1 MKAALQV
8 LLLWLVLLLPSAA
21 LPRKGSTGERISPIN
36 RLELSLPEELGLEAE
51 ERERENAS
59 LQKRVRPSSA
69 ERSRMTAATRLFSK
83 PDPGAKCL
91 QGMAE
96 DGDIGWSGSSL
107 HPWPLGG
114 LEGPVCRVKMDQ
126 DGLTPRHLEV
136 VGVLTHYESSFIK
149 LLRQRTSWDESYLE
163 TFGLCPAGE
172 AGAALHP
179 LKHIHAHV
187 VEPGQDRFLVLH
199 LEEAELASAG
209 QLGKRLFP
217 RQCCWLQRDG
227 HNVPELLEELPRE
240 KRFPRGSAR
249 ENLPEPLWERG
260 SPLLAGAAGFAP
272 LTTSLKS
279 GICRVPPPRRLPS
292 RTFGHRVGRVLGHEA
307 PSSPVTPPGALWV
320 LEGGFTPSVFSFP
333 VKWEAQA
340 KLRFKLV
347 FQAEVG
353 RWLGELRFASLLFY
367 LGSREG
373 LGTGR
378 REELLATGVGLA
390 REQSLCL
397 ARDTQYLVLGAA
409 VASVTRSSEQL
420 SFEASLAIRHGGE
433 GGTPL
438 SSTETQ
444 QLLFG
449 SDDKCFTRMTPVVL
463 LLAKS
468 RQEEEV
474 ALAPFSYL
482 SAEGV
487 VDIAPYPQLSP
498 PQAGTE
504 ELPSPTAPSQANASS
519 LAPSGSSQFLSIL
532 TRFIRQVL
540 SPSSEPP
547 TQPSSR
553 HWLDFQV
560 METLPH
566 QLLNLSEEAALERLV
581 QSEEPSVLLFP
592 QDGGAV
598 LEQHLGDWQPEGTVL
613 QLLMGKLQTVIQELK
628 DISAFQA
635 NMGLFQHLLSFCY
648 YPLGPGEGQTGERPA
663 GSGKLHTLLLLKALQ
678 TVRARWQER
687 RKVLRQNRS
696 ARHQAHCRLQELTID
711 LHDRKF
717 IVMPTVYAAN
727 NCDGPC
733 KLPLST
739 RVPSYYSHTVLL
751 LGMQERGSPLQRAPC
766 CVPVRYSDQ
775 LIISLSTEGLEV
787 RKFPNMVAEEC
798 GCR

>member
-1 MKAALQV
+1 MRAALGV
-8 LLLWLVLLLPSAA
+8 LLPCLVLSLPSAA
-21 LPRKGSTGERISPIN
+21 LPRKGSAGERVPPIHP
-36 RLELSLPEELGLEAE
+36 LELGLEGE
-51 ERERENAS
+51 ERKRENVS
-59 LQKRVRPSSA
+59 LQERVRPSSA
-69 ERSRMTAATRLFSK
+69 ARSRMTVATRLFSK
-83 PDPGAKCL
+83 PDPGARCFP
-91 QGMAE
+91 GMAD
-96 DGDIGWSGSSL
+96 DGGISWAGSSL

-136 VGVLTHYESSFIK
+136 VGVLTHYESTFIK
-149 LLRQRTSWDESYLE
+149 LLRQGTGWEESSLE

-179 LKHIHAHV
+179 LKRIHAHV

-199 LEEAELASAG
+199 LQEV
-209 QLGKRLFP
+209 R
-217 RQCCWLQRDG
+217 
-227 HNVPELLEELPRE
+227 
-240 KRFPRGSAR
+240 
-249 ENLPEPLWERG
+249 
-260 SPLLAGAAGFAP
+260 
-272 LTTSLKS
+272 
-279 GICRVPPPRRLPS
+279 
-292 RTFGHRVGRVLGHEA
+292 
-307 PSSPVTPPGALWV
+307 
-320 LEGGFTPSVFSFP
+320 
-333 VKWEAQA
+333 WEAQA
-340 KLRFKLV
+340 KLWFQLV

-353 RWLGELRFASLLFY
+353 RSLGELQVALLLFY
-367 LGSREG
+367 LGKREG
-373 LGTGR
+373 PGAGH
-378 REELLATGVGLA
+378 REELLATGTGLT

-397 ARDTQYLVLGAA
+397 ARDTQYLVLGAT
-409 VASVTRSSEQL
+409 VASVTRTSEEL
-420 SFEASLAIRHGGE
+420 SFQASLAIRRRGE
-433 GGTPL
+433 GGVPL
-438 SSTETQ
+438 SPTETQ

-449 SDDKCFTRMTPVVL
+449 SDDKCFTRMTPVLL

-468 RQEEEV
+468 RQEEEEEM
-474 ALAPFSYL
+474 ALAPSSYL
-482 SAEGV
+482 SADGV
-487 VDIAPYPQLSP
+487 VDMAPYPQLSP

-504 ELPSPTAPSQANASS
+504 ELLSPTAPSQANTS
-519 LAPSGSSQFLSIL
+519 APAPGGSSQFLGIL
-532 TRFIRQVL
+532 TQFIRQVL

-547 TQPSSR
+547 PQPSSH

-592 QDGGAV
+592 QDSGAV

-613 QLLMGKLQTVIQELK
+613 QLLMGKLQAVIQELR
-628 DISAFQA
+628 DIPAFQA
-635 NMGLFQHLLSFCY
+635 NTGLFQHLLSFCY
-648 YPLGPGEGQTGERPA
+648 YQPGPAEAQAVGRPP
-663 GSGKLHTLLLLKALQ
+663 GSGKVHALLLLKALQ

-727 NCDGPC
+727 NCEGPC

-739 RVPSYYSHTVLL
+739 RVPSFYSHTVLL

>member
-1 MKAALQV
+1 MKAALRV
-8 LLLWLVLLLPSAA
+8 LLPCLVLLLPSAA
-21 LPRKGSTGERISPIN
+21 LPRKGSTGEKISPIN

-51 ERERENAS
+51 ERKRENAS
-59 LQKRVRPSSA
+59 LQEGVRPSSA
-69 ERSRMTAATRLFSK
+69 ARSGMTAAARLFSK

-96 DGDIGWSGSSL
+96 DGGIGWSSSSL

-114 LEGPVCRVKMDQ
+114 LEGPVCRVKMDRG
-126 DGLTPRHLEV
+126 GLTPRHLEV

-149 LLRQRTSWDESYLE
+149 LLRQRTSWDESFLE

-199 LEEAELASAG
+199 LEE
-209 QLGKRLFP
+209 
-217 RQCCWLQRDG
+217 
-227 HNVPELLEELPRE
+227 
-240 KRFPRGSAR
+240 
-249 ENLPEPLWERG
+249 
-260 SPLLAGAAGFAP
+260 
-272 LTTSLKS
+272 
-279 GICRVPPPRRLPS
+279 
-292 RTFGHRVGRVLGHEA
+292 
-307 PSSPVTPPGALWV
+307 
-320 LEGGFTPSVFSFP
+320 

-353 RWLGELRFASLLFY
+353 RSLGELRFALLLFY

-373 LGTGR
+373 PGAGR
-378 REELLATGVGLA
+378 REELLATGTGLV

-397 ARDTQYLVLGAA
+397 ARDTQYLLLGAA

-420 SFEASLAIRHGGE
+420 SFEASLAIRHRGKGGALL
-433 GGTPL
+433 PP
-438 SSTETQ
+438 TETQ

-449 SDDKCFTRMTPVVL
+449 SDDKCFTRMTPVLL

-468 RQEEEV
+468 QQEEEA
-474 ALAPFSYL
+474 ALAPSSYL
-482 SAEGV
+482 SADGV
-487 VDIAPYPQLSP
+487 VDVAPYPQLSP

-504 ELPSPTAPSQANASS
+504 ELPSPTAPSQGNASS
-519 LAPSGSSQFLSIL
+519 PAPGSSSQFLSIL
-532 TRFIRQVL
+532 TQFIRQVL
-540 SPSSEPP
+540 SPSSELPS
-547 TQPSSR
+547 QPSSH
-553 HWLDFQV
+553 HWLDFQM

-592 QDGGAV
+592 QDSRAV
-598 LEQHLGDWQPEGTVL
+598 LEQYLRGWQPEGTVL
-613 QLLMGKLQTVIQELK
+613 QLLMGKLQAVIQELK
-628 DISAFQA
+628 DIPAFQA

-648 YPLGPGEGQTGERPA
+648 YPSGPGEGQAGKRPP
-663 GSGKLHTLLLLKALQ
+663 GSGKLHALLLLKALQ

-727 NCDGPC
+727 NCEGPC
-733 KLPLST
+733 RLPLST

>member
-36 RLELSLPEELGLEAE
+36 WLELSLPEELGLEAE

-59 LQKRVRPSSA
+59 LQERVRPSSA
-69 ERSRMTAATRLFSK
+69 GRSRMTAATRLFSK
-83 PDPGAKCL
+83 PDPGAKCH

-96 DGDIGWSGSSL
+96 DGGIGWSGSSL

-126 DGLTPRHLEV
+126 EGLTPRHLEV

-149 LLRQRTSWDESYLE
+149 LLRQRASWDESYLE
-163 TFGLCPAGE
+163 TFGLCPARE

-199 LEEAELASAG
+199 LEE
-209 QLGKRLFP
+209 
-217 RQCCWLQRDG
+217 
-227 HNVPELLEELPRE
+227 
-240 KRFPRGSAR
+240 
-249 ENLPEPLWERG
+249 
-260 SPLLAGAAGFAP
+260 
-272 LTTSLKS
+272 
-279 GICRVPPPRRLPS
+279 
-292 RTFGHRVGRVLGHEA
+292 
-307 PSSPVTPPGALWV
+307 
-320 LEGGFTPSVFSFP
+320 

-353 RWLGELRFASLLFY
+353 RSLGELRFALLLFY

-373 LGTGR
+373 LGSGR
-378 REELLATGVGLA
+378 REELLATGMGLA

-397 ARDTQYLVLGAA
+397 TRDTQYLVLGAA

-444 QLLFG
+444 ELLFG

-474 ALAPFSYL
+474 ALAPSSYL

-487 VDIAPYPQLSP
+487 VDLAPYPQLSP

-648 YPLGPGEGQTGERPA
+648 YPLGPGEGQAGERPA

-727 NCDGPC
+727 NCEGPC

-751 LGMQERGSPLQRAPC
+751 LGMQERGSPLRRAPC

-775 LIISLSTEGLEV
+775 LIISLSAEGLEV

>member
-1 MKAALQV
+1 MKAALGV
-8 LLLWLVLLLPSAA
+8 LLACLMLSLPSAA
-21 LPRKGSTGERISPIN
+21 LPRKGNAGERISPTKGP
-36 RLELSLPEELGLEAE
+36 ELGLLGELGLEAE
-51 ERERENAS
+51 ERKRENTS
-59 LQKRVRPSSA
+59 LQERVRRSSVA
-69 ERSRMTAATRLFSK
+69 RPRMSAAARLFSK

-91 QGMAE
+91 QGVAE
-96 DGDIGWSGSSL
+96 EGAIAWSGSSP

-136 VGVLTHYESSFIK
+136 VGVLTHYESGFIK

-179 LKHIHAHV
+179 LKHIHTHV

-199 LEEAELASAG
+199 LEE
-209 QLGKRLFP
+209 
-217 RQCCWLQRDG
+217 
-227 HNVPELLEELPRE
+227 
-240 KRFPRGSAR
+240 
-249 ENLPEPLWERG
+249 
-260 SPLLAGAAGFAP
+260 
-272 LTTSLKS
+272 
-279 GICRVPPPRRLPS
+279 
-292 RTFGHRVGRVLGHEA
+292 
-307 PSSPVTPPGALWV
+307 
-320 LEGGFTPSVFSFP
+320 
-333 VKWEAQA
+333 VKWEAQV
-340 KLRFKLV
+340 KLWFKLV

-353 RWLGELRFASLLFY
+353 RALGELRAGLLLFY
-367 LGSREG
+367 PG
-373 LGTGR
+373 GR
-378 REELLATGVGLA
+378 WPEELLATGTGLA
-390 REQSLCL
+390 QEQSFCL
-397 ARDTQYLVLGAA
+397 TRDTQYLVLAAA

-420 SFEASLAIRHGGE
+420 SFEASLAIRHRGE
-433 GGTPL
+433 GGAPL
-438 SSTETQ
+438 PPTETQ

-449 SDDKCFTRMTPVVL
+449 SDDKCFTRMTPVLL
-463 LLAKS
+463 LLATS

-474 ALAPFSYL
+474 ALAPSSYL
-482 SAEGV
+482 SADGV
-487 VDIAPYPQLSP
+487 VDVAPYLQLSP

-504 ELPSPTAPSQANASS
+504 ELPSPTAPSHANASS
-519 LAPSGSSQFLSIL
+519 PAPGNSSQFLGVL

-547 TQPSSR
+547 PQPSSH

-592 QDGGAV
+592 QDSGAV
-598 LEQHLGDWQPEGTVL
+598 LEQHLGGWQPEGTVL
-613 QLLMGKLQTVIQELK
+613 QLLLGKLEAVIQELR
-628 DISAFQA
+628 DIPAFQA
-635 NMGLFQHLLSFCY
+635 NTELFQHLLSFCY
-648 YPLGPGEGQTGERPA
+648 YPPGPGEDEGAKRPP

-717 IVMPTVYAAN
+717 IVMPTAYAAN
-727 NCDGPC
+727 NCEGPC

-739 RVPSYYSHTVLL
+739 RVPSYHSHTVLL
-751 LGMQERGSPLQRAPC
+751 LGMQERGSPLRRAPC

>member
-36 RLELSLPEELGLEAE
+36 WLELSLPEELGLEAE

-59 LQKRVRPSSA
+59 LWERVRPSSVR
-69 ERSRMTAATRLFSK
+69 RSRMTAATRLFSK
-83 PDPGAKCL
+83 PHPGAKCL

-96 DGDIGWSGSSL
+96 DGGIGWSGSSL

-149 LLRQRTSWDESYLE
+149 LLRQRTSRDESYLE

-172 AGAALHP
+172 ADAALHP

-199 LEEAELASAG
+199 LEE
-209 QLGKRLFP
+209 
-217 RQCCWLQRDG
+217 
-227 HNVPELLEELPRE
+227 
-240 KRFPRGSAR
+240 
-249 ENLPEPLWERG
+249 
-260 SPLLAGAAGFAP
+260 
-272 LTTSLKS
+272 
-279 GICRVPPPRRLPS
+279 
-292 RTFGHRVGRVLGHEA
+292 
-307 PSSPVTPPGALWV
+307 
-320 LEGGFTPSVFSFP
+320 

-353 RWLGELRFASLLFY
+353 RSLGELRFALLLFY
-367 LGSREG
+367 LGSREA

-378 REELLATGVGLA
+378 REELLATGMGLA

-397 ARDTQYLVLGAA
+397 ARDTRYLVLGAA

-420 SFEASLAIRHGGE
+420 SFEASLAIRRGGE

-449 SDDKCFTRMTPVVL
+449 SDDKCFTRMTPVLL

-487 VDIAPYPQLSP
+487 VDMAPYPQLSP

-519 LAPSGSSQFLSIL
+519 LAPRGSSQFLSIL

-613 QLLMGKLQTVIQELK
+613 QLLMGKLQTVIQELR

-648 YPLGPGEGQTGERPA
+648 YPLGPAEGQGGEQPA
-663 GSGKLHTLLLLKALQ
+663 GSGKLHTLLLLKVLQ
-678 TVRARWQER
+678 TVRAHWQER

-727 NCDGPC
+727 NCEGPC

>member
-1 MKAALQV
+1 MKAALRV
-8 LLLWLVLLLPSAA
+8 LLPCLVLLLPSAA
-21 LPRKGSTGERISPIN
+21 LPRKGSTGEGISPVN

-51 ERERENAS
+51 ERKRENAS
-59 LQKRVRPSSA
+59 LQERVRPGSA
-69 ERSRMTAATRLFSK
+69 ARSRMTAATRLFSK
-83 PDPGAKCL
+83 PDPGAECL

-96 DGDIGWSGSSL
+96 AGGIGWSGSSL

-114 LEGPVCRVKMDQ
+114 LEGPVCRVKMDR

-172 AGAALHP
+172 VGAALHP
-179 LKHIHAHV
+179 LKRIHAHV

-199 LEEAELASAG
+199 LEE
-209 QLGKRLFP
+209 
-217 RQCCWLQRDG
+217 
-227 HNVPELLEELPRE
+227 
-240 KRFPRGSAR
+240 
-249 ENLPEPLWERG
+249 
-260 SPLLAGAAGFAP
+260 
-272 LTTSLKS
+272 
-279 GICRVPPPRRLPS
+279 
-292 RTFGHRVGRVLGHEA
+292 
-307 PSSPVTPPGALWV
+307 
-320 LEGGFTPSVFSFP
+320 

-340 KLRFKLV
+340 KLWFRLV

-353 RWLGELRFASLLFY
+353 RALGELGFAVLLFY

-373 LGTGR
+373 PGAGR
-378 REELLATGVGLA
+378 REELLATGMGLPG
-390 REQSLCL
+390 EQSLCL

-409 VASVTRSSEQL
+409 VASVTRTSEQL
-420 SFEASLAIRHGGE
+420 SFEASLAIRHRGE
-433 GGTPL
+433 GGASL
-438 SSTETQ
+438 SPTETQ

-449 SDDKCFTRMTPVVL
+449 SDDKCFTRMTPVLL
-463 LLAKS
+463 LLARS

-474 ALAPFSYL
+474 ALAPSSYL
-482 SAEGV
+482 SADGV
-487 VDIAPYPQLSP
+487 VDVAPYPQLSP

-504 ELPSPTAPSQANASS
+504 ELLSPTAPSQANASS
-519 LAPSGSSQFLSIL
+519 PAPGGSSRFLSIL
-532 TRFIRQVL
+532 TQFIRRVL

-547 TQPSSR
+547 TQPSSH

-592 QDGGAV
+592 QDSGAM
-598 LEQHLGDWQPEGTVL
+598 LEQHLGSWQPEGTVL
-613 QLLMGKLQTVIQELK
+613 QLLMGKLEAVIQELK
-628 DISAFQA
+628 DIPAFQA
-635 NMGLFQHLLSFCY
+635 NMELFQHLLSFCY
-648 YPLGPGEGQTGERPA
+648 YPPGLGEGQAGKRPP

-678 TVRARWQER
+678 TVRVRWQER

-727 NCDGPC
+727 NCEGPC

-775 LIISLSTEGLEV
+775 LIISLSAEGLEV